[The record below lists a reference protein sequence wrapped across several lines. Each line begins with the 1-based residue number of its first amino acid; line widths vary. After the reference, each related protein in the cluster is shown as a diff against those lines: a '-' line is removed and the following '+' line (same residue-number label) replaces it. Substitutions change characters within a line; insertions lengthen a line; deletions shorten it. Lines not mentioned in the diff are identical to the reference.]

1 MPSSR
6 SQVPPF
12 EVMTVLERVSQLRSE
27 GRDVISLCAGEPA
40 GGAPGPVNRAAAA
53 LHATGTPFGYTPA
66 LGIRALRTEGRSPQV
81 ISWMH
86 SPAESALWSN

>member
-12 EVMTVLERVSQLRSE
+12 EVMTVLDSVARMRAA

-40 GGAPGPVNRAAAA
+40 GGAPAPVNRAAAE
-53 LHATGTPFGYTPA
+53 LHAAGTAFGYTPA
-66 LGIRALRTEGRSPQV
+66 LGIQPLHEA
-81 ISWMH
+81 IAMH
-86 SPAESALWSN
+86 YKR